1 MRIPKITSLFMML
14 TFLTTASLSASGEMG
29 STAEASSGPLKVMS
43 FNLRYA
49 ANDSQPWEKRRP
61 VTRNLILEHQ
71 PDVIGTQ
78 EGLHRQIVDL
88 ENDLPGY
95 DRIGV
100 GREGGSLGE
109 YMAIFYNT
117 ERLRPLE
124 QSHFWLSDTPQTIS
138 SASWGNQI
146 PRMATWVRFQDLRNG
161 KTFYMVNTHLDHQS
175 EVSRQKSAALIVDKM
190 KAFDPDI
197 PVVITGD
204 FNTLPGSDTYSI
216 FTSNGLSDAHVT
228 AKKRTNDDLGTF
240 HNYKDPTGG
249 GSGNRIDWILHGQG
263 WNVLHSE
270 IINYK
275 EDGQYPSDHYPVMME
290 GTLQQSNKTTGET
303 VPKQPLTTA
312 LHITEVVANSNE
324 QGNYNYVEIY
334 NPTNREIDLEGYQI
348 YYYYDPALPFDKSKS
363 NRWTITKDRYST
375 NTLIGPN
382 ETKVV
387 WIKKQPC
394 CYDLGLEQ
402 FLANYHADG
411 DELLPSQVLAVF
423 TPGNNQGLN
432 GTSTSGRSLGI
443 SSPSGTHLVGVQFNN
458 GQLDAGVNESI
469 TYQEPEPL
477 ISIMQKKDTFQ
488 RPSPGQP

>member
-29 STAEASSGPLKVMS
+29 ITAEASSGPLKVMS

-49 ANDSQPWEKRRP
+49 ANDSQPWENRRP

-240 HNYKDPTGG
+240 HNYKYPTGG

-275 EDGQYPSDHYPVMME
+275 ENGQYPSDHYPVMMK

-303 VPKQPLTTA
+303 VPKQPFTRLCTSPKWSPTRTSKGITIMWRSITPRTGKSTWKGIKSTIITT
-312 LHITEVVANSNE
+312 
-324 QGNYNYVEIY
+324 
-334 NPTNREIDLEGYQI
+334 
-348 YYYYDPALPFDKSKS
+348 LPF
-363 NRWTITKDRYST
+363 RST
-375 NTLIGPN
+375 N
-382 ETKVV
+382 
-387 WIKKQPC
+387 
-394 CYDLGLEQ
+394 
-402 FLANYHADG
+402 
-411 DELLPSQVLAVF
+411 
-423 TPGNNQGLN
+423 
-432 GTSTSGRSLGI
+432 
-443 SSPSGTHLVGVQFNN
+443 
-458 GQLDAGVNESI
+458 
-469 TYQEPEPL
+469 
-477 ISIMQKKDTFQ
+477 
-488 RPSPGQP
+488 PSPTAGPLRRIATAPTPLSARMKPRWSGS